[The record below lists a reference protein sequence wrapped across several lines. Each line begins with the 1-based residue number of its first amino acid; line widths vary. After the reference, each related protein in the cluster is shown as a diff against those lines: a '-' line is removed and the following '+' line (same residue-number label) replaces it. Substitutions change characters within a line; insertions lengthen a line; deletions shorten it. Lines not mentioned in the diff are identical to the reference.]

1 MEPLDAYEPWVQS
14 FAVFNSAVGG

>member
-14 FAVFNSAVGG
+14 FAVFNSAVG